1 MVMADRER
9 VGREASPT
17 VAVLDSQS
25 IETTKSGG
33 SRRYAA
39 GKRVDG
45 SKRQALVDTDGCALV
60 LNRQPA
66 DVQESEPWL
75 RQLPM

>member
-1 MVMADRER
+1 MTDRER
-9 VGREASPT
+9 VGREASPS

-33 SRRYAA
+33 SRYAA
-39 GKRVDG
+39 GKRVNG
-45 SKRQALVDTDGCALV
+45 RKCQALADTDGCALV

-66 DVQESEPWL
+66 VVQELEP
-75 RQLPM
+75 

>member
-1 MVMADRER
+1 MTDRER
-9 VGREASPT
+9 VGRVASPS

-39 GKRVDG
+39 GKRVNG
-45 SKRQALVDTDGCALV
+45 RKCQELADTDGGALV
-60 LNRQPA
+60 LDRQPA
-66 DVQESEPWL
+66 VVQELEP
-75 RQLPM
+75 